1 MASDALT
8 FASFE
13 KFKSE
18 VALRTKRA
26 LIGQQQMT
34 GSTAGL
40 ANGAA
45 RSRPISPVG
54 FSSSRAASLGGA
66 GSSGRSK
73 STERPRSA
81 RDRDG
86 ESERVPLHE
95 RVPERF
101 KHTPRTLSQK
111 SFEAE
116 AAKTPGKTAAVS
128 QRLLRLASTEKQ
140 RTVSLWPN
148 SGNYS
153 VGGVRCLVPETM
165 EQLLDIA
172 AQKVNLAAAA
182 RLVFRLPGTLVYLLY
197 LYKST
202 NTDASRLR

>member
-1 MASDALT
+1 
-8 FASFE
+8 
-13 KFKSE
+13 
-18 VALRTKRA
+18 
-26 LIGQQQMT
+26 
-34 GSTAGL
+34 
-40 ANGAA
+40 
-45 RSRPISPVG
+45 
-54 FSSSRAASLGGA
+54 
-66 GSSGRSK
+66 
-73 STERPRSA
+73 
-81 RDRDG
+81 
-86 ESERVPLHE
+86 
-95 RVPERF
+95 VPERF

-116 AAKTPGKTAAVS
+116 AAKTPGKIAAVS

-140 RTVSLWPN
+140 RTVSIWPN

-202 NTDASRLR
+202 NTDADCCGSRASCHTHRTDRGRRLPRIFLQRALPASEQAREEGTLSQ